1 MPMSKLSSAII
12 RLSLAALFLWFGFQQ
27 LLHPDAWT
35 VYLPQWTGYLPV
47 PGVMLVRLNGWM
59 EIVLGTAMA
68 AGLFVRI
75 ASAVL
80 GAHLLLI
87 AISVGGAVGARDFAL
102 AASTLALALSAPDAW
117 TLDRRLASPA
127 AVPDARDA
135 LGGTPAL

>member
-1 MPMSKLSSAII
+1 MSKLSAVII

-87 AISVGGAVGARDFAL
+87 ALSVGGAVGARDLAL
-102 AASTLALALSAPDAW
+102 AATTLALALSAPDAW
-117 TLDRRLASPA
+117 TLDRKLAAPA
-127 AVPDARDA
+127 AAPADAA
-135 LGGTPAL
+135 GTPVP